1 MSAQSIVGEFK
12 AYKTGHHLNNM
23 LLRTLLA
30 DATAYKLITIEDGM
44 HCAEQNRFLE
54 EEKVSDFVLA

>member
-1 MSAQSIVGEFK
+1 MQLVIFICQHRVLSENS
-12 AYKTGHHLNNM
+12 N
-23 LLRTLLA
+23 
-30 DATAYKLITIEDGM
+30 KLITIEDGM